1 MRKSKKP
8 LRIVLFLLLTV
19 FIAGLVVPHHKHM
32 PVKGAT
38 VADYNPESFWHYPWG
53 KSITHKG
60 VDIFANQGTEVQ
72 SATPGIVVFEGRIGM
87 GGEVV
92 LVLGPK
98 WRLHYYAHLDHRS
111 VQLFSLVSTGKKI
124 GAVGN
129 TGNAAG
135 KPPHLHYS
143 IFSLVPLPWRI
154 DDAPQGWR
162 KMFYLNPID
171 YFRD

>member
-1 MRKSKKP
+1 MKRMKRFLK
-8 LRIVLFLLLTV
+8 RLLLAMLV
-19 FIAGLVVPHHKHM
+19 IFFAGLFIPHGKHM

-38 VADYNPESFWHYPWG
+38 AADYHPESFWYYPWG
-53 KSITHKG
+53 KSVTHKG
-60 VDIFANQGTEVQ
+60 VDIFAQKGTDVQ
-72 SATPGIVVFEGRIGM
+72 STTPGIVVFSGTIAM

-98 WRLHYYAHLDHRS
+98 WRLHYYAHLEYRS
-111 VQLFSLVSTGKKI
+111 VQLFSLVQAGKKI
-124 GAVGN
+124 GAVGS

-154 DDAPQGWR
+154 DNAPQGWR

-171 YFRD
+171 YLSD